1 MFDGYVTRGRMGR
14 FDDAI
19 VLAQETGGTPSTAL
33 VRRYASRI
41 GFNLNFEQQ
50 VVPNVGMFGRFGWA
64 DGNVEPYEFTD
75 VDRTASLG
83 TQLAGKLWGR
93 PDDIFGLA
101 GIVNGISGPPYRL
114 SQRRRLGILVG
125 DGQLPHPGPERIM
138 ETYYSFPLGALRAT
152 ADYQF
157 FVNPG
162 YNRDRGPVSV
172 LAMRLHAQF

>member
-1 MFDGYVTRGRMGR
+1 MRSPASPASSCSTAIVTRGRMGR

-19 VLAQETGGTPSTAL
+19 VLAQETGGTPNTAL

-93 PDDIFGLA
+93 ADDTFGLA
-101 GIVNGISGPPYRL
+101 GIVNGISGPHIAYL
-114 SQRRRLGILVG
+114 NAGGLGILVG
-125 DGQLPHPGPERIM
+125 DGQLPHPGPE
-138 ETYYSFPLGALRAT
+138 
-152 ADYQF
+152 
-157 FVNPG
+157 
-162 YNRDRGPVSV
+162 
-172 LAMRLHAQF
+172 